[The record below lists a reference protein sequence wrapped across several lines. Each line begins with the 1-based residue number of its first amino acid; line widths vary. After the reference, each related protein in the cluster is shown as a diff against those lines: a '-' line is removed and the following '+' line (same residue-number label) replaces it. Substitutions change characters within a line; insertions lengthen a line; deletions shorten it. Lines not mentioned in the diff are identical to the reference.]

1 MSAVYSGRQQRL
13 LAAAREAGLAGL
25 VLYSDA
31 VHSFIELDPVWY
43 ATGLRAI
50 GPSGLVIADGLDPV
64 LFVTPTWDLARA
76 TESAA
81 GADIE
86 TRAAGDGLLRA
97 LAAAAKDAGLTAASL
112 GVVGA
117 ERLTA
122 VTRAA
127 LNDAVGAGWADFD
140 QPAREVA
147 MVKDTAE
154 QDLVRRASWIAEE
167 GYRQALADVRPGMKE
182 FEFAGRLDTY
192 MHQLGADDN
201 FLIVSA
207 SRHNRSVHAPS
218 DRILAD
224 GDILLAEISPSYQ
237 GAFAQICRTA
247 VIGEPSKELADSY
260 EMLRAA
266 FASGLAKCH
275 PGTTMG
281 EIVEAVNEPIEAA
294 GFAEFCRPPY
304 MRTRG
309 HGMGLGSPYPVSV
322 ATSTKVTLA
331 AGMTFVLHPNQYL
344 PTVGYLMCGDHLL
357 ITDEGPE
364 VLSAQWAQLDSV
376 AG

>member
-1 MSAVYSGRQQRL
+1 V
-13 LAAAREAGLAGL
+13 
-25 VLYSDA
+25 
-31 VHSFIELDPVWY
+31 
-43 ATGLRAI
+43 I

-64 LFVTPTWDLARA
+64 LFITPSWDLARA
-76 TESAA
+76 REEAA

-86 TRAAGDGLLRA
+86 TRATDGLFAA
-97 LAAAAKDAGLTAASL
+97 LAAAARDAGLAPATL
-112 GVVGA
+112 GVLGA

-122 VTRAA
+122 VTRSA
-127 LNDAVGAGWADFD
+127 LDDALGAGWADFD

-154 QDLVRRASWIAEE
+154 QELVRRASWIAEE

-201 FLIVSA
+201 FLLVSA
-207 SRHNRSVHAPS
+207 SRHNRSVHSPS

-224 GDILLAEISPSYQ
+224 GDLLLAEISPSYQ

-247 VIGEPSKELADSY
+247 VIGEPSKELSDSY
-260 EMLRAA
+260 ELLRAA
-266 FASGLAKCH
+266 FAGGLAKCH

-357 ITDEGPE
+357 ITDDGPE

>member
-1 MSAVYSGRQQRL
+1 MDAVFSGRKQRL
-13 LAAAREAGLAGL
+13 LAAAHDAGLSGL
-25 VLYSDA
+25 ILYSDA
-31 VHSFIELDPVWY
+31 VHSFIQLDPVWY
-43 ATGLRAI
+43 LTGLRAI
-50 GPSGLVIADGLDPV
+50 GPSALVIADDRDPV
-64 LFVTPTWDLARA
+64 LLVTPAWDLPRAAESATAAGIEARA
-76 TESAA
+76 ADDLFAA
-81 GADIE
+81 V
-86 TRAAGDGLLRA
+86 
-97 LAAAAKDAGLTAASL
+97 AAAAGEAGLAAPAL
-112 GVVGA
+112 GVAGA

-122 VTRAA
+122 VTMAG
-127 LNDAVGAGWADFD
+127 LDGAVGTGWTDFD
-140 QPAREVA
+140 QPVREVA
-147 MVKDTAE
+147 MVKDAAE
-154 QDLVRRASWIAEE
+154 QEMVRRASWIAEE
-167 GYRQALADVRPGMKE
+167 GYRQALADARPGMKE
-182 FEFAGRLDTY
+182 SEFAGRLDTY
-192 MHQLGADDN
+192 MHELGADDN

-218 DRILAD
+218 DRVLAD
-224 GDILLAEISPSYQ
+224 GDLLLAEISPCYQ

-247 VIGEPSKELADSY
+247 VIGEPSKELSDSY

-275 PGTTMG
+275 PGRTMG
-281 EIVEAVNEPIEAA
+281 EIVEAVNEPLEAA
-294 GFAEFCRPPY
+294 GFAEYCRPPY

-357 ITDEGPE
+357 ITEDGPE

-376 AG
+376 TG

>member
-1 MSAVYSGRQQRL
+1 MDAVFSGRQRRL
-13 LAAAREAGLAGL
+13 LAAAHDAGLAGL

-43 ATGLRAI
+43 LTGLRSI

-64 LFVTPTWDLARA
+64 LFITPSWDLARA
-76 TESAA
+76 KEAAAAA
-81 GADIE
+81 GIE
-86 TRAAGDGLLRA
+86 TRAADDGLFGA
-97 LAAAAKDAGLTAASL
+97 LAAAAKDAGIAAASL

-122 VTRAA
+122 VTKAA
-127 LNDAVGAGWADFD
+127 FDDAAGAGWADFD

-147 MVKDTAE
+147 MVKDAAE
-154 QDLVRRASWIAEE
+154 QELVRRASWIAEE

-247 VIGEPSKELADSY
+247 VIGEPSKELSDGY
-260 EMLRAA
+260 ELLRAA
-266 FASGLAKCH
+266 FASGLAKCR

-294 GFAEFCRPPY
+294 GFTEFCRPPY

-322 ATSTKVTLA
+322 ATTTKVTLA

-357 ITDEGPE
+357 ITDDGPE
-364 VLSAQWAQLDSV
+364 VLSAQWAELDSV

>member
-1 MSAVYSGRQQRL
+1 MDAVFSGRQRRL
-13 LAAAREAGLAGL
+13 LAAAHDAGLAGL

-43 ATGLRAI
+43 LTGLRAI
-50 GPSGLVIADGLDPV
+50 GPSGLVIADGRDPV
-64 LFVTPTWDLARA
+64 LFITPSWDLARA
-76 TESAA
+76 KEGA
-81 GADIE
+81 ADIE
-86 TRAAGDGLLRA
+86 TRAADGGLFGA
-97 LAAAAKDAGLTAASL
+97 LAAAARGAGLAAASL

-127 LNDAVGAGWADFD
+127 FDDAVGAGWADFD

-154 QDLVRRASWIAEE
+154 QELVRRASWIAEE

-224 GDILLAEISPSYQ
+224 GDILLAEISPSYA

-247 VIGEPSKELADSY
+247 VIGEPSKELSDSY
-260 EMLRAA
+260 ELLRAA
-266 FASGLAKCH
+266 FASGLAKCR

-294 GFAEFCRPPY
+294 GFTEFCRPPY

-322 ATSTKVTLA
+322 ATTTKVTLA

-357 ITDEGPE
+357 ITDDGPE
-364 VLSAQWAQLDSV
+364 VLSAQWAKLDNV
-376 AG
+376 TG

>member
-1 MSAVYSGRQQRL
+1 MGAVFTGRQQRL
-13 LAAAREAGLAGL
+13 LAAAHDAGLAGL

-50 GPSGLVIADGLDPV
+50 GPSAMVVADGLPQV
-64 LFVTPTWDLARA
+64 LFITPSWDIARA
-76 TESAA
+76 RESVASE
-81 GADIE
+81 DIE
-86 TRAAGDGLLRA
+86 VRAADGLF
-97 LAAAAKDAGLTAASL
+97 AAAAAAARQAGLAAGSL

-122 VTRAA
+122 VTKAGFDRV
-127 LNDAVGAGWADFD
+127 LGAGWTDFD

-147 MVKDTAE
+147 MVKDAAE
-154 QDLVRRASWIAEE
+154 QELVRKASWIAEE

-224 GDILLAEISPSYQ
+224 GDILLAEISPSCQ

-247 VIGEPSKELADSY
+247 VIGEPSKELSDSY
-260 EMLRAA
+260 ELLRAA
-266 FASGLAKCH
+266 FSAGLAKCH
-275 PGTTMG
+275 PGTSMG
-281 EIVEAVNEPIEAA
+281 EIVAAVNEPIENA
-294 GFAEFCRPPY
+294 GFAEYCRPPY

-322 ATSTKVTLA
+322 AATSEVTLK

-357 ITDEGPE
+357 IRADGAE
-364 VLSAQWAQLDSV
+364 VLSAKWAQLDSV
-376 AG
+376 TG

>member
-1 MSAVYSGRQQRL
+1 MDAVFSGRQRRL
-13 LAAAREAGLAGL
+13 LAAAHDAGLAGL

-43 ATGLRAI
+43 LTGLRAI

-64 LFVTPTWDLARA
+64 LFITPSWDLARA
-76 TESAA
+76 KEGA
-81 GADIE
+81 ADIE
-86 TRAAGDGLLRA
+86 TRAADDGLFGA
-97 LAAAAKDAGLTAASL
+97 LAAAARDAGLAAASL

-127 LNDAVGAGWADFD
+127 FDDAVGAGWADFD

-154 QDLVRRASWIAEE
+154 QELVRRASWIAEE

-224 GDILLAEISPSYQ
+224 GDILLAEISPSYA

-247 VIGEPSKELADSY
+247 VIGEPSKELSDSY
-260 EMLRAA
+260 ELLRAA
-266 FASGLAKCH
+266 FASGLAKCR

-294 GFAEFCRPPY
+294 GFTEFCRPPY

-322 ATSTKVTLA
+322 ATTTKVTLA

-357 ITDEGPE
+357 ITDDGPE
-364 VLSAQWAQLDSV
+364 VLSAQWAKLDSV
-376 AG
+376 TG

>member
-1 MSAVYSGRQQRL
+1 MSAVYSGRHRRL
-13 LAAAREAGLAGL
+13 LAAAHEAGLSGL
-25 VLYSDA
+25 VLYTDA

-50 GPSGLVIADGLDPV
+50 GSSAMVIADDVDPV
-64 LFVTPTWDLARA
+64 LFVTPSWDLVRARENA
-76 TESAA
+76 AAA
-81 GADIE
+81 GIE
-86 TRAAGDGLLRA
+86 IRGTDA
-97 LAAAAKDAGLTAASL
+97 LFTAIAAAAKGGGLATDSL

-117 ERLTA
+117 ERLTTLSKA
-122 VTRAA
+122 EFDGA
-127 LNDAVGAGWADFD
+127 LGAGWTDFD

-147 MVKDTAE
+147 MTKDAAE

-201 FLIVSA
+201 FLLVSA
-207 SRHNRSVHAPS
+207 SRHNRSVHSPS

-224 GDILLAEISPSYQ
+224 GDLLLAEISPSCQ

-247 VIGEPSKELADSY
+247 VIGEPSKELSDSY
-260 EMLRAA
+260 ELLRAA
-266 FASGLAKCH
+266 FSSGLAKCR

-281 EIVEAVNEPIEAA
+281 EIVTAVNEPIEAA

-322 ATSTKVTLA
+322 AATTQVTLA

-357 ITDEGPE
+357 ITDDGPE

>member
-1 MSAVYSGRQQRL
+1 MDAVFSGRQRRL
-13 LAAAREAGLAGL
+13 LAAAHGAGLAGL

-43 ATGLRAI
+43 LTGLRAI

-64 LFVTPTWDLARA
+64 LFITPSWDLVRA
-76 TESAA
+76 KEGA
-81 GADIE
+81 ADIE
-86 TRAAGDGLLRA
+86 TRAADDGLFGA
-97 LAAAAKDAGLTAASL
+97 LAAAARGAGLAAASL

-127 LNDAVGAGWADFD
+127 FDDAVGAGWADFD

-154 QDLVRRASWIAEE
+154 QELVRRASWIAEE

-224 GDILLAEISPSYQ
+224 GDILLAEISPSYA

-247 VIGEPSKELADSY
+247 VIGEPSKELSDSY
-260 EMLRAA
+260 ELLRAA
-266 FASGLAKCH
+266 FASGLAKCR

-294 GFAEFCRPPY
+294 GFTEFCRPPY

-322 ATSTKVTLA
+322 ATTTKVTLA

-357 ITDEGPE
+357 ITDDGPE
-364 VLSAQWAQLDSV
+364 VLSAQWAKLDSV
-376 AG
+376 TG

>member
-1 MSAVYSGRQQRL
+1 MDAVFSGRQRRL
-13 LAAAREAGLAGL
+13 LAAAHDAGLAGL

-43 ATGLRAI
+43 LTGLRAI

-64 LFVTPTWDLARA
+64 LFITPSWDLARA
-76 TESAA
+76 KEVAAAA
-81 GADIE
+81 GIE
-86 TRAAGDGLLRA
+86 TRAADDGLLGA
-97 LAAAAKDAGLTAASL
+97 LAAAARGAGLAAASL

-122 VTRAA
+122 VTKAA
-127 LNDAVGAGWADFD
+127 FDDAVGAGWADFD

-154 QDLVRRASWIAEE
+154 QELVRRASWIAEE

-247 VIGEPSKELADSY
+247 VIGEPSKELSDSY
-260 EMLRAA
+260 ELLRAA
-266 FASGLAKCH
+266 FASGLAKCR

-294 GFAEFCRPPY
+294 GFTEFCRPPY

-322 ATSTKVTLA
+322 ATTTKVTLA

-357 ITDEGPE
+357 ITDDGPE
-364 VLSAQWAQLDSV
+364 VLSAQWAKLDSV
-376 AG
+376 TG

>member
-1 MSAVYSGRQQRL
+1 MEFS
-13 LAAAREAGLAGL
+13 
-25 VLYSDA
+25 
-31 VHSFIELDPVWY
+31 
-43 ATGLRAI
+43 
-50 GPSGLVIADGLDPV
+50 
-64 LFVTPTWDLARA
+64 FVTK
-76 TESAA
+76 
-81 GADIE
+81 I
-86 TRAAGDGLLRA
+86 
-97 LAAAAKDAGLTAASL
+97 
-112 GVVGA
+112 
-117 ERLTA
+117 
-122 VTRAA
+122 
-127 LNDAVGAGWADFD
+127 
-140 QPAREVA
+140 
-147 MVKDTAE
+147 
-154 QDLVRRASWIAEE
+154 
-167 GYRQALADVRPGMKE
+167 DV
-182 FEFAGRLDTY
+182 EFAGRLDTY

-247 VIGEPSKELADSY
+247 VIGEPSKELSDSY

-266 FASGLAKCH
+266 FASGLAKCC

-294 GFAEFCRPPY
+294 GFTEFCRPPY

-322 ATSTKVTLA
+322 ATTTKVTLA

-357 ITDEGPE
+357 VTDDGPE

-376 AG
+376 VG

>member
-1 MSAVYSGRQQRL
+1 MGAVFSGRQERL
-13 LAAAREAGLAGL
+13 LAAAHDADLAGL

-50 GPSGLVIADGLDPV
+50 GPSAMVIADGLPQV
-64 LFVTPTWDLARA
+64 LFITPAWDLVRAR
-76 TESAA
+76 ESAA
-81 GADIE
+81 SEDIE
-86 TRAAGDGLLRA
+86 VHAADGLFGSV
-97 LAAAAKDAGLTAASL
+97 AAAARRAGLAADVL

-122 VTRAA
+122 RTRAELNYA
-127 LNDAVGAGWADFD
+127 LGADWTDFD
-140 QPAREVA
+140 QSAREVA
-147 MVKDTAE
+147 MVKDAAE
-154 QDLVRRASWIAEE
+154 QELVRKASWIAEE

-218 DRILAD
+218 DRILTD

-247 VIGEPSKELADSY
+247 VIGEPSKELSDSY
-260 EMLRAA
+260 ELLRAA
-266 FASGLAKCH
+266 FNNGLAKCQ
-275 PGTTMG
+275 PGTSMG
-281 EIVEAVNEPIEAA
+281 EIVAAVNEPIENA
-294 GFAEFCRPPY
+294 GFAEYCRPPY

-322 ATSTKVTLA
+322 AATSEVALK
-331 AGMTFVLHPNQYL
+331 AGITFVLHPNQYL

-357 ITDEGPE
+357 IRADGAE

>member
-1 MSAVYSGRQQRL
+1 MRAVFSGRQQRL
-13 LAAAREAGLAGL
+13 LAAAHEAGLDGL

-43 ATGLRAI
+43 RTGLRSI
-50 GPSGLVIADGLDPV
+50 GPSAMVIADDLDPL
-64 LFVTPTWDLARA
+64 LFVTPPWDLVRA
-76 TESAA
+76 TESVAA
-81 GADIE
+81 ADVE
-86 TRAAGDGLLRA
+86 TRGTDALFASIAAVAKEARLPARA
-97 LAAAAKDAGLTAASL
+97 L

-117 ERLTA
+117 ERLTTVSKA
-122 VTRAA
+122 E
-127 LNDAVGAGWADFD
+127 LDAVLGAGWADFD

-147 MVKDTAE
+147 IVKDAAE
-154 QDLVRRASWIAEE
+154 QELVRRASWIAEE
-167 GYRQALADVRPGMKE
+167 GYRQALADIRPGMKE

-201 FLIVSA
+201 FLLVSA
-207 SRHNRSVHAPS
+207 SRHNRSVHTPS
-218 DRILAD
+218 DRILAE
-224 GDILLAEISPSYQ
+224 GDLLLAEISPSYQ

-247 VIGEPSKELADSY
+247 VIGEPSKELSDSY
-260 EMLRAA
+260 ELLRSA
-266 FASGLAKCH
+266 FSSGLGKCR
-275 PGTTMG
+275 PGTSMG
-281 EIVEAVNEPIEAA
+281 EIVAAVNEPIEAA

-322 ATSTKVTLA
+322 ATTTKVRLA

-357 ITDEGPE
+357 ITDDGAE
-364 VLSAQWAQLDSV
+364 VLSAQRAKLDSV
-376 AG
+376 VG

>member
-13 LAAAREAGLAGL
+13 LAAAHEADLAGL

-50 GPSGLVIADGLDPV
+50 GPTAVVIADDLEPL
-64 LFVTPTWDLARA
+64 LFVTPSWDLVRA
-76 TESAA
+76 SESAA
-81 GADIE
+81 
-86 TRAAGDGLLRA
+86 AAGIESRGTDA
-97 LAAAAKDAGLTAASL
+97 LFASIAAVAKDAGLVPSAL

-117 ERLTA
+117 ERLTTVSKA
-122 VTRAA
+122 E
-127 LNDAVGAGWADFD
+127 LDAVLGAGWADFD

-147 MVKDTAE
+147 MIKDAAE
-154 QDLVRRASWIAEE
+154 QELVRRASWIAEE

-201 FLIVSA
+201 FLLVSA
-207 SRHNRSVHAPS
+207 SRHNRSVHSPS
-218 DRILAD
+218 DRILAE
-224 GDILLAEISPSYQ
+224 GDLLLAEISPSYQ
-237 GAFAQICRTA
+237 GAFAQTCRTA
-247 VIGEPSKELADSY
+247 VIGEPSKELSDSY
-260 EMLRAA
+260 ELLRAA
-266 FASGLAKCH
+266 FSSGLAKCR
-275 PGTTMG
+275 PGTSMG
-281 EIVEAVNEPIEAA
+281 EIVAAVNEPIEAA

-322 ATSTKVTLA
+322 ATTTKVTLA

-357 ITDEGPE
+357 ITDDGAE
-364 VLSAQWAQLDSV
+364 VLSAQWAKLDSV

>member
-1 MSAVYSGRQQRL
+1 MDAVFSGRQRRL
-13 LAAAREAGLAGL
+13 LAAAHDAGMAGL

-43 ATGLRAI
+43 LTGLRAI

-64 LFVTPTWDLARA
+64 LFITPSWDLARA
-76 TESAA
+76 RESVAPV
-81 GADIE
+81 GIE
-86 TRAAGDGLLRA
+86 TRAADGLFAA
-97 LAAAAKDAGLTAASL
+97 LAAAARDAGLAAATL
-112 GVVGA
+112 GVAGA

-122 VTRAA
+122 ETRAA
-127 LNDAVGAGWADFD
+127 FDDALGAGWADFD

-147 MVKDTAE
+147 MVKDAAE

-201 FLIVSA
+201 FLLVSA
-207 SRHNRSVHAPS
+207 SRHNRSVHSPS

-224 GDILLAEISPSYQ
+224 GDILLAEISPSYR

-247 VIGEPSKELADSY
+247 VIGEPSKELSDSY
-260 EMLRAA
+260 ELLRAA
-266 FASGLAKCH
+266 FASGLAKCR

-281 EIVEAVNEPIEAA
+281 EIVEAVNEPVEAA
-294 GFAEFCRPPY
+294 GFTEFCRPPY

-322 ATSTKVTLA
+322 ATTTKVALA

-357 ITDEGPE
+357 ITDDGPE
-364 VLSAQWAQLDSV
+364 VLSAQWAQLDTV
-376 AG
+376 G

>member
-1 MSAVYSGRQQRL
+1 MSAVFSGRRQRL
-13 LAAAREAGLAGL
+13 LAAAHEAGLAGL
-25 VLYSDA
+25 VLYTDA

-50 GPSGLVIADGLDPV
+50 GPSAMVIAEDVDPV
-64 LFVTPTWDLARA
+64 LFVTPSWDLVRARQSVA
-76 TESAA
+76 PAGLESRGTDALFAA
-81 GADIE
+81 I
-86 TRAAGDGLLRA
+86 AAAARDAG
-97 LAAAAKDAGLTAASL
+97 LAAATL

-117 ERLTA
+117 ERLTTVSKA
-122 VTRAA
+122 EFDSA
-127 LNDAVGAGWADFD
+127 LGAGWSDFD

-147 MVKDTAE
+147 IVKDTAE
-154 QDLVRRASWIAEE
+154 QELVRRASWIAEE

-247 VIGEPSKELADSY
+247 VIGEPSKELSDSY
-260 EMLRAA
+260 ELLRAA
-266 FASGLAKCH
+266 FSSGLAKCR
-275 PGTTMG
+275 PGTSMG
-281 EIVEAVNEPIEAA
+281 EIVAAVNEPIEAA

-322 ATSTKVTLA
+322 ATTTQVSLA

-357 ITDEGPE
+357 ITDDGPE

-376 AG
+376 VG

>member
-1 MSAVYSGRQQRL
+1 MSAVYSGRHQRL
-13 LAAAREAGLAGL
+13 LAAAHEAGLAGL

-50 GPSGLVIADGLDPV
+50 GPTGLVIADGLDPV
-64 LFVTPTWDLARA
+64 LLVSPSWDLARVS
-76 TESAA
+76 ESVA
-81 GADIE
+81 GAGIA
-86 TRAAGDGLLRA
+86 TRAADRLFAGLS
-97 LAAAAKDAGLTAASL
+97 AAAKAAGLAAPAL

-117 ERLTA
+117 ERLS
-122 VTRAA
+122 AA
-127 LNDAVGAGWADFD
+127 DKAAFDDAVGAGWADFD

-147 MVKDTAE
+147 MVKDAAE
-154 QDLVRRASWIAEE
+154 QELVRRASWIAEE

-218 DRILAD
+218 DRILAP

-247 VIGEPSKELADSY
+247 VIGEPSKELSDSY

-281 EIVEAVNEPIEAA
+281 QIVDAVNEPIEAA
-294 GFAEFCRPPY
+294 GFTEFCRPPY

-322 ATSTKVTLA
+322 ATTTQVTLA

-357 ITDEGPE
+357 ITEGGPQ
-364 VLSAQWAQLDSV
+364 VLSAQWAKLDSV

>member
-1 MSAVYSGRQQRL
+1 MDAVFSGRQRRL
-13 LAAAREAGLAGL
+13 LAAAHDAGLAGL

-43 ATGLRAI
+43 LTGLRAI

-64 LFVTPTWDLARA
+64 LFITPSWDLARA
-76 TESAA
+76 KEVAA
-81 GADIE
+81 DAGIE
-86 TRAAGDGLLRA
+86 TRAAGDGLLGA
-97 LAAAAKDAGLTAASL
+97 LAAAARDSGLAAASL

-122 VTRAA
+122 VTKAA
-127 LNDAVGAGWADFD
+127 FDDAVGAGWADFD

-154 QDLVRRASWIAEE
+154 QELVRRASWIAEE

-247 VIGEPSKELADSY
+247 VIGEPSKELSDSY
-260 EMLRAA
+260 ELLRAA
-266 FASGLAKCH
+266 FASGLAKCR

-294 GFAEFCRPPY
+294 GFTEFCRPPY

-322 ATSTKVTLA
+322 ATTTKVTLA

-357 ITDEGPE
+357 ITDDGPE
-364 VLSAQWAQLDSV
+364 VLSAQWAKLDSV
-376 AG
+376 TG